1 MKKNYLLAMIVALIF
16 TSCSKTEDLIIPA
29 TGNQTES
36 GVLNKKSKVI
46 EVEGTLTYKKSS
58 SDNVSC
64 GDHWSEGYVTDGSYL
79 ATGKLEGLGNLTSPS
94 KAWVNFP
101 GGGTIH
107 VGYVCSSFK
116 LSEGKG
122 NEIFLTIDSYD
133 LGFVSSTL
141 AVGNCNINIAG
152 GTGKY
157 QYATGSL
164 TGYVE
169 NPLNGSFT
177 LKLEGEVSY

>member
-1 MKKNYLLAMIVALIF
+1 MKKSYLLVLLVALIF
-16 TSCSKTEDLIIPA
+16 TSCSKTEDVLIPA
-29 TGNQTES
+29 TGNKAES

-46 EVEGTLTYKKSS
+46 EFEGTLTFKKSNT
-58 SDNVSC
+58 DNVSC
-64 GDHWSEGYVTDGSYL
+64 GDHWSENYVTDGSYL
-79 ATGKLEGLGNLTSPS
+79 AKGKLEGLGNVTSPS

-107 VGYVCSSFK
+107 VGYVCSSFQ
-116 LSEGKG
+116 LSEGTG
-122 NEIFLTIDSYD
+122 NEIFLTTNGYD
-133 LGFVSSTL
+133 LHFVSSTL
-141 AVGNCNINIAG
+141 AVGNCNFNIAG

-157 QYATGSL
+157 KYATGSF

-177 LKLEGEVSY
+177 LKLEGELSY